1 MKLEDLVA
9 VSGMSGLFKMAA
21 NRNNGLI
28 IEDLDTGKRKFA
40 PSRKHQ
46 FTPLATIGIYTL
58 EDSKELNVVFETILE
73 QLESNPPPVGTK
85 APSADYHTWFRKI
98 LADYDEDRVQTSD
111 LKKLIKWFNFINERK
126 LFPLEAPEKEEAKEE
141 EEKSEEKEAK
151 KEKETSKEKKA
162 TKKKTTTK

>member
-58 EDSKELNVVFETILE
+58 EDSKELNIVFDTILE

-126 LFPLEAPEKEEAKEE
+126 LFPLEAPEKEETKEE
-141 EEKSEEKEAK
+141 EKETKEEKKEGK
-151 KEKETSKEKKA
+151 KEEPKKKKA
-162 TKKKTTTK
+162 TAKKD

>member
-9 VSGMSGLFKMAA
+9 VSGISGLFKMAA

-58 EDSKELNVVFETILE
+58 DDSTELNIVFNTILE

-98 LADYDEDRVQTSD
+98 LPAYDEDRVQTLS
-111 LKKLIKWFNFINERK
+111 LIHI
-126 LFPLEAPEKEEAKEE
+126 
-141 EEKSEEKEAK
+141 
-151 KEKETSKEKKA
+151 
-162 TKKKTTTK
+162 